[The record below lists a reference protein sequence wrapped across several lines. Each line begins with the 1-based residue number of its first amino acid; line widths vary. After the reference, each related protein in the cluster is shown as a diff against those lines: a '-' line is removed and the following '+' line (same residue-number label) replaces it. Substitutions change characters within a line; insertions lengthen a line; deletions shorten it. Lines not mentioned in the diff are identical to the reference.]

1 MMIRLGSQNIVN
13 RNILAFLLFLKL
25 FVCWLGSFLDV
36 CVALTVWLS
45 KGDV

>member
-1 MMIRLGSQNIVN
+1 MMIRLGSQNIVS
-13 RNILAFLLFLKL
+13 RNILAFMLSLKL
-25 FVCWLGSFLDV
+25 FVCWLASFPDV